1 MQQRSLLPLAVV
13 LKMLRYQ
20 AAALIAASIIG
31 GGPWTFNAEAAT
43 FTVEPTQ
50 IVFSNR
56 TNSVLLTLRN
66 ESTETLR
73 FELSVFKWGQ
83 SPSGEMQ
90 LEATEDIV
98 FFPALLTLAPGESRR
113 VRVGSATEFDSIEK
127 SYRIFVEEL
136 PPVDRQGNG
145 VRVLTKMGIP
155 IFLRPAK
162 EVAAANLSNLGQKSG
177 KLFFTL
183 SNEGTVHFVPKEIRV
198 RGFAGSATAVD
209 NRLDG
214 WYVLAGGRREFDM
227 PFPEA
232 ECSRITSVTVDVQFG
247 SESLQERL
255 QTPNGVCSR

>member
-1 MQQRSLLPLAVV
+1 MHRRALLPLTVV
-13 LKMLRYQ
+13 LRTLRYQ
-20 AAALIAASIIG
+20 AAALVAASIIG
-31 GGPWTFNAEAAT
+31 GGPWTFVANAAT

-83 SPSGEMQ
+83 APSGEMQ

-113 VRVGSATEFDSIEK
+113 VRVGSATEFDTVEK
-127 SYRIFVEEL
+127 TYRIFVEEL
-136 PPVDRQGNG
+136 PPLERQGSG

-162 EVAAANLSNLGQKSG
+162 EVASANLTNLGQRSG
-177 KLFFTL
+177 KVSFTL
-183 SNEGTVHFVPKEIRV
+183 SNEGTVHFVPKEIRI
-198 RGFAGSATAVD
+198 RGLAGSATAVD
-209 NRLDG
+209 RQIEG
-214 WYVLAGGRREFDM
+214 WYILAGGRREFDM
-227 PFPEA
+227 AFPEA

>member
-1 MQQRSLLPLAVV
+1 MAR
-13 LKMLRYQ
+13 
-20 AAALIAASIIG
+20 
-31 GGPWTFNAEAAT
+31 
-43 FTVEPTQ
+43 
-50 IVFSNR
+50 
-56 TNSVLLTLRN
+56 
-66 ESTETLR
+66 
-73 FELSVFKWGQ
+73 
-83 SPSGEMQ
+83 
-90 LEATEDIV
+90 
-98 FFPALLTLAPGESRR
+98 ESRR

-155 IFLRPAK
+155 IFLRPAR
-162 EVAAANLSNLGQKSG
+162 EIAAANLSNLGQKSG
-177 KLFFTL
+177 KFFFTL

-198 RGFAGSATAVD
+198 RGFAGSAAAVD

-227 PFPEA
+227 AFPEA

>member
-1 MQQRSLLPLAVV
+1 MRQRSVLPLLVV

-20 AAALIAASIIG
+20 AAALVAASILG
-31 GGPWTFNAEAAT
+31 GGPWTFIADAAT

-66 ESTETLR
+66 ESTESLR

-90 LEATEDIV
+90 LEATDDIV

-113 VRVGSATEFDSIEK
+113 VRVGSATEFDKVEK

-136 PPVDRQGNG
+136 PPLERQSSG

-162 EVAAANLSNLGQKSG
+162 EVASATLTNLAQKSG
-177 KLFFTL
+177 TVFFTL
-183 SNEGTVHFVPKEIRV
+183 RNEGTVHFVPQQIRV
-198 RGFAGSATAVD
+198 RGFAGSAPAID
-209 NRLDG
+209 RQIDG
-214 WYVLAGGRREFDM
+214 WYILAGGHREFDM
-227 PFPEA
+227 AFPVA
-232 ECSRITSVTVDVQFG
+232 ECSRITSVAVDVQFG

>member
-1 MQQRSLLPLAVV
+1 MHHRAPLPLTVV
-13 LKMLRYQ
+13 LRTLRYQ
-20 AAALIAASIIG
+20 AAALVAASIVA
-31 GGPWTFNAEAAT
+31 GGPWTFTADAAT

-113 VRVGSATEFDSIEK
+113 VRVGSATEFDAIEK

-136 PPVDRQGNG
+136 PPLERQGSG

-162 EVAAANLSNLGQKSG
+162 EVASANLTNLGQKSG
-177 KLFFTL
+177 KVFFTL
-183 SNEGTVHFVPKEIRV
+183 RNEGTVHFVPKDIRV

-209 NRLDG
+209 SQIEG
-214 WYVLAGGRREFDM
+214 WYILAGGRREFDM
-227 PFPEA
+227 AFPEA

-255 QTPNGVCSR
+255 QTPNGVCPR